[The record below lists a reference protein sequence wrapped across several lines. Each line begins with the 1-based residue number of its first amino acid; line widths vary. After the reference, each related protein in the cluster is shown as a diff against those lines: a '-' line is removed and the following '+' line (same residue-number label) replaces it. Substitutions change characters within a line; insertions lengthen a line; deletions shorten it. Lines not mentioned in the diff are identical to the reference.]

1 MPKTLTR
8 GQSVFYLQLSNVLFA
23 ATAVCI
29 SFLSTRFDGYFT
41 SFTRFLIGLVIGLA
55 QLRASRKPFKV
66 ERFKPWIGRGIFGSA
81 GMILYYVAI
90 ALGSPG
96 RASLLNNSYPL
107 FVAII
112 AIFILRENV
121 RANTIAGLLI
131 AFSGI
136 ALVLW
141 DGSRVPPLADLVG
154 LASGILAGISYH
166 FNKVASK
173 TEDPIVIYLG
183 VCIVGILATAF
194 SLPQARALDIESIA
208 LLVLAA
214 AGGYFAQICI
224 TIGLRDIP
232 TTEGSVHT
240 FAKIPLT
247 VLAGCMLLGDA
258 ITARFVAGTALLFAG
273 LILNQ
278 LILRPKRVKAVPL
291 SKK

>member
-8 GQSVFYLQLSNVLFA
+8 GQSIFYLQLSNVLFA

-29 SFLSTRFDGYFT
+29 SFLSDRFDGYFT
-41 SFTRFLIGLVIGLA
+41 SFARFLVGLVIGLA
-55 QLRASRKPFKV
+55 QLRASRKPFKI
-66 ERFKPWIGRGIFGSA
+66 ERFKPWIGRGIFGAA

-112 AIFILRENV
+112 AIFILREDV
-121 RANTIAGLLI
+121 RGNTIAGLLI

-194 SLPQARALDIESIA
+194 SVPQARALDSVSIA
-208 LLVLAA
+208 LLALAA

-247 VLAGCMLLGDA
+247 VLAGCMLLGDS

-278 LILRPKRVKAVPL
+278 LILRPRRVKTVPL
-291 SKK
+291 SKT

>member
-1 MPKTLTR
+1 MDNIPRKPLTR
-8 GQSVFYLQLSNVLFA
+8 TQSVLYLQASNFLFA
-23 ATAVCI
+23 GVAVCV
-29 SFLSTRFDGYFT
+29 SLFSSRFDGYFT
-41 SFTRFLIGLVIGLA
+41 SFCRFLIGLAIGFT
-55 QLRASRKPFKV
+55 QLRLEKKPFRI
-66 ERFKPWIGRGIFGSA
+66 ERFKPWLGRGIFGAA
-81 GMILYYVAI
+81 GMTLYYVAI

-96 RASLLNNSYPL
+96 RASLFNNSFPL

-112 AIFILRENV
+112 AIVFLHDRV
-121 RANTIAGLLI
+121 RMNTIIGLLI

-141 DGSRVPPLADLVG
+141 DGSRVPPVADVIG
-154 LASGILAGISYH
+154 LSSGILAGISYH

-173 TEDPIVIYLG
+173 TEDPVVIYLG
-183 VCIVGILATAF
+183 VCFVGVLATAF
-194 SLPQARALDIESIA
+194 SLPQAINLDLVSFT

-214 AGGYFAQICI
+214 AGAYFAQICI

-247 VLAGCMLLGDA
+247 VLAGCLFLGNA
-258 ITARFVAGTALLFAG
+258 ITLRFIAGTALLFAG

-278 LILRPKRVKAVPL
+278 LRVRKA
-291 SKK
+291 KKA